1 MQGPD
6 AETVSWARFAFAS
19 LTVLG
24 LMALL
29 AWVLKYV
36 SLRGWLTPKTAGG
49 RLSVLAT
56 LPLDARRKLVIAKCD
71 DREYHLLL
79 GPAGDLLLAD
89 KPHLPPPSP
98 SASANGSPAP

>member
-1 MQGPD
+1 MQGAD
-6 AETVSWARFAFAS
+6 LETVSWARFAFAS
-19 LTVLG
+19 ITVLG

-29 AWVLKYV
+29 AWTLKYV
-36 SLRGWLTPKTAGG
+36 SERGWLTPKTAGS

-79 GPAGDLLLAD
+79 GPTSDLLLAD
-89 KPHLPPPSP
+89 KPHLPSP
-98 SASANGSPAP
+98 SSDSSTGSPAP